1 VFARDFHHGA
11 EMSPGPPP
19 HDDALSAWLSEHG
32 ARFEDEL
39 KGLLRIESVSTDP
52 AYAETLAECA
62 ERVAADL
69 RALGVEDVEV
79 VATPGNPIVVASHVV
94 DPDAPTLLIYGHYD
108 VQPAD
113 PVELWDSPPFEP
125 TVRDGRLYARGAIDD
140 KGQVHLHLKALEARL
155 RSGTGLPVNV
165 KLVIEGEE
173 EIGSPNLAD
182 FLAANAERLAC
193 DAVVVSDTGMLAPGV
208 PTIAVG
214 LRGIAYLEVHVEGP
228 KGDLH
233 SGEYGGAVVN
243 PANALASIVAALKD
257 DDGRVAIPGFYDAV
271 RPVTDA
277 DREQLAALPHSEDD
291 LLTETGAP
299 ALGGEA
305 GYSSLERIGFRPTLD
320 VNGLLSGYTGE
331 GAKTVLPAKAMAKIS
346 MRLVPDQDPTE
357 IERLFTEHVKS
368 LSPEGVRVTIRP
380 HHGGLPWVAD
390 PKHPVFE
397 AAASALRRTFGR
409 DPVYVREGG
418 SIPIIPLFERTFGAP
433 VVLLGF
439 GLPGSNLHAPNEWI
453 DLATYHQ
460 GIETVAR
467 FYDEVALVG
476 RVS

>member
-1 VFARDFHHGA
+1 
-11 EMSPGPPP
+11 MTTPPAS
-19 HDDALSAWLSEHG
+19 DDALLAWLLEHRS
-32 ARFEDEL
+32 RFEDEL
-39 KGLLRIESVSTDP
+39 KALLRIESISTDP
-52 AYAETLAECA
+52 AYADRVAACA
-62 ERVAADL
+62 ERVATDL
-69 RALGVEDVEV
+69 RAIGVDDVEV
-79 VATPGNPIVVASHVV
+79 VATAGYPIVVASHVV
-94 DPDAPTLLIYGHYD
+94 DPDAPTLLVYGHYD

-125 TVRDGRLYARGAIDD
+125 TERDGRLYARGAVDD
-140 KGQVHLHLKALEARL
+140 KGQVHLHIKALEARL
-155 RSGTGLPVNV
+155 RSGVGLPVNV

-173 EIGSPNLAD
+173 EVGSPNLAD

-193 DAVVVSDTGMLAPGV
+193 DIVVVSDTGMMAPSV
-208 PTIAVG
+208 PTIATG
-214 LRGIAYLEVHVEGP
+214 LRGIAYLEVHVQGP

-243 PANALASIVAALKD
+243 PANALAGIIAALKD
-257 DDGRVAIPGFYDAV
+257 EDGRVAIPGFYDDV
-271 RPVTDA
+271 RPVTA
-277 DREQLAALPHSEDD
+277 SDRERLAALPHSDD
-291 LLTETGAP
+291 ELLAETGAP
-299 ALGGEA
+299 ALGGEK

-346 MRLVPDQDPTE
+346 MRLVADQDPKE
-357 IERLFTEHVKS
+357 IERLFTEHVRS
-368 LSPEGVRVTIRP
+368 IAPEGVTVTIRQ
-380 HHGGLPWVAD
+380 HHGGHPWAVD
-390 PKHPVFE
+390 PTHPAFE
-397 AAASALRRTFGR
+397 AASAALRETFGR

-433 VVLLGF
+433 VLLLGF

-467 FYDEVALVG
+467 FYDEAARMG
-476 RVS
+476 TGAT

>member
-1 VFARDFHHGA
+1 VINPAP
-11 EMSPGPPP
+11 S
-19 HDDALSAWLSEHG
+19 DDTVSAWLSKHR
-32 ARFEDEL
+32 ARFEEEL
-39 KGLLRIESVSTDP
+39 KGLLRIASVSTDP
-52 AYAETLAECA
+52 AHAPLVAACA
-62 ERVAADL
+62 EQVAADL
-69 RALGVEDVEV
+69 RAIGVDDVEV

-94 DPDAPTLLIYGHYD
+94 DSDAPTLLIYGHYD

-125 TVRDGRLYARGAIDD
+125 TERDGRLYARGAIDD
-140 KGQVHLHLKALEARL
+140 KGQVHLHIKALEARL
-155 RSGTGLPVNV
+155 QSGVGLPVNV

-173 EIGSPNLAD
+173 EIGSRNLAD

-193 DAVVVSDTGMLAPGV
+193 DAVIVSDTGMMAPGV

-214 LRGIAYLEVHVEGP
+214 LRGIAYLEVHVQGP
-228 KGDLH
+228 RGDLH

-243 PANALASIVAALKD
+243 PANALASMIAALKD
-257 DDGRVAIPGFYDAV
+257 EDDRVAIPGFYDDV
-271 RPVTDA
+271 RPVTEA
-277 DREQLAALPHSEDD
+277 DRERLAALPHSDGE
-291 LLTETGAP
+291 LLVETGAP
-299 ALGGEA
+299 ALGGEK

-346 MRLVPDQDPTE
+346 MRLVPDQDPRE
-357 IERLFTEHVKS
+357 IERLFTEHVQA
-368 LSPEGVRVTIRP
+368 LSPEGVTVTIRP
-380 HHGGLPWVAD
+380 HHGGQPWAAD
-390 PKHPVFE
+390 PTHPVFE
-397 AAASALRRTFGR
+397 AAAAALRETFGR

-433 VVLLGF
+433 VLLLGF

-453 DLATYHQ
+453 DLATYHR

-467 FYDEVALVG
+467 FYDEVARVG
-476 RVS
+476 IAAG

>member
-1 VFARDFHHGA
+1 MNAN
-11 EMSPGPPP
+11 PPNR
-19 HDDALSAWLSEHG
+19 HMSAWLSEHR

-39 KGLLRIESVSTDP
+39 KALLRIESVSTDP
-52 AYAETLAECA
+52 AYARQVAACA

-69 RALGVEDVEV
+69 RAIGVDDVAV
-79 VATPGNPIVVASHVV
+79 VGTPGNPIVVASQVV
-94 DPDAPTLLIYGHYD
+94 DAGAPTLLIYGHYD

-125 TVRDGRLYARGAIDD
+125 TERNGRLYARGAVDD
-140 KGQVHLHLKALEARL
+140 KGQVHLHIKALEARL
-155 RSGTGLPVNV
+155 RSGAGLPVNV

-173 EIGSPNLAD
+173 EIGSPSLAT
-182 FLAANAERLAC
+182 FLEANAERLAC
-193 DAVVVSDTGMLAPGV
+193 DAVIVSDTGMMAPGV

-214 LRGIAYLEVHVEGP
+214 LRGIAYVEVHVQGP

-243 PANALASIVAALKD
+243 PANALAEIIAVLRDA
-257 DDGRVAIPGFYDAV
+257 DGRVAIPGFYDHV

-277 DREQLAALPHSEDD
+277 DRERLAALPHSDEE
-291 LLTETGAP
+291 LLAETGAP
-299 ALGGEA
+299 ALGGET
-305 GYSSLERIGFRPTLD
+305 GYSNLERIGFRPTLD

-331 GAKTVLPAKAMAKIS
+331 GAKTVLPAMAMAKIS
-346 MRLVPDQDPTE
+346 MRLVPDQDPKD
-357 IERLFTEHVKS
+357 IERLFTEHVRS
-368 LSPEGVRVTIRP
+368 LAPEGVTLTVKP
-380 HHGGLPWVAD
+380 HHGGLPWAAD
-390 PKHPVFE
+390 PAHPVFE
-397 AAASALRRTFGR
+397 AAAAALRRTFGR

-433 VVLLGF
+433 VLLLGF

-467 FYDEVALVG
+467 FYDEVAAVG
-476 RVS
+476 ADF